1 MRLVIS
7 VVVSTVYKGMSSGYV
22 FSRGRGGRAAVG
34 LWAP

>member
-22 FSRGRGGRAAVG
+22 FSRGGAAVG
-34 LWAP
+34 L